1 MIERERRRLAGEYDV
16 SGYESSPTESA
27 WQPEDRADN
36 EHDDNLS
43 TRLDTEF
50 MRRLLNVADINAD
63 DVSGREV
70 SSDEVN
76 TTAEQSDAVKGDFDK
91 DTRADTDASP
101 SANEPIVD
109 PEELKSIFQSSD
121 VDGEDDS
128 DDSADPVE
136 KKTLPYQLGGPPAH
150 EKKKRRSGFGE
161 EDADDAVAPSGESAE
176 IERLFEE
183 AANNDALGD
192 VTQLEAEVEARQL
205 DGHREM
211 ETEEILPDGTDEI
224 TREAFDEQVVPGWN
238 NEPVLSKEWV
248 AERED
253 INEKPTVVRK
263 RSDSWLDVGENPA
276 RQTGENVARPMEGR
290 QNTSAYPCENTP
302 WNYTWYYMVNLVE
315 NRLWYAMLF
324 HILCMVIVWYAKV
337 YLLQNPI
344 YHRFPVSNHYGML
357 CFP

>member
-1 MIERERRRLAGEYDV
+1 MYVYLQVIERERRRLAGEYDV
-16 SGYESSPTESA
+16 SGYESSPTETD
-27 WQPEDRADN
+27 WQSEDRADN

-43 TRLDTEF
+43 NRLDTEF

-63 DVSGREV
+63 DVSGRDV

-76 TTAEQSDAVKGDFDK
+76 TTAEQSDAVKGDVDK
-91 DTRADTDASP
+91 DTGADTDASP

-128 DDSADPVE
+128 DDSVDPVE

-150 EKKKRRSGFGE
+150 EKKKKRQS
-161 EDADDAVAPSGESAE
+161 DDAVAPSGESAE

-183 AANNDALGD
+183 VANNDELGD
-192 VTQLEAEVEARQL
+192 VTQLEAEVGARPL
-205 DGHREM
+205 DGLREM

-224 TREAFDEQVVPGWN
+224 TREAFDEEVVPGWN

-253 INEKPTVVRK
+253 INEQPTVVRK

-276 RQTGENVARPMEGR
+276 RQTDENVARPMEGR
-290 QNTSAYPCENTP
+290 QTHPPTLVKICHGITR
-302 WNYTWYYMVNLVE
+302 YTMVLHGK
-315 NRLWYAMLF
+315 L
-324 HILCMVIVWYAKV
+324 
-337 YLLQNPI
+337 
-344 YHRFPVSNHYGML
+344 G
-357 CFP
+357 